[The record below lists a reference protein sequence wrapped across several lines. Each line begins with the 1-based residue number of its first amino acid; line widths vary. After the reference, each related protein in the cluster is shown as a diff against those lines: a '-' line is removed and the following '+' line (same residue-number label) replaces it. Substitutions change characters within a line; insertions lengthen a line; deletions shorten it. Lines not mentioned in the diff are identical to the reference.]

1 MRTKSWTEEVRDWGS
16 ACTAGR
22 TPGWP
27 WRGSPRAWAPA
38 RRARWW
44 VAAGPPC
51 AAGRP
56 GGCRA
61 PAPARPP
68 RGRIAPLPGEGGE
81 GAVTDGERAAHEAAM
96 TDVSELPAA
105 GRKYYLSV
113 FDSVLFAGLSVGT
126 FRVWAR
132 KPRWFVHEHAGH
144 PAIGPACRCFGL
156 RREEGKR

>member
-1 MRTKSWTEEVRDWGS
+1 LEGLAEGMGAREASEMVGCRGPTVR
-16 ACTAGR
+16 
-22 TPGWP
+22 GW
-27 WRGSPRAWAPA
+27 
-38 RRARWW
+38 
-44 VAAGPPC
+44 
-51 AAGRP
+51 AAGRLP
-56 GGCRA
+56 RSCAGA
-61 PAPARPP
+61 PP

-81 GAVTDGERAAHEAAM
+81 GAVTDEERAAHEAAM

-132 KPRWFVHEHAGH
+132 KPCWFVHGHAGH